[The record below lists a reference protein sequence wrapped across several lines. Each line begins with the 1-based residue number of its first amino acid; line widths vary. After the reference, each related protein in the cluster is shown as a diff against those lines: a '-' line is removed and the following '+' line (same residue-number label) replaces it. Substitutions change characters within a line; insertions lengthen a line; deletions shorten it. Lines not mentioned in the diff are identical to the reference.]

1 MKYRKEN
8 LDEFDDYPDE
18 YLDERQLE
26 DKLNE
31 MDTPEVEWS
40 DYIEQIEDLESR
52 EKEIQ
57 TAARIA
63 DQLNNLDERYDSGE
77 ITEDQYLLEY
87 DLNIKHNKKR
97 AAASS
102 ALESGNF
109 TSDHLGDIADQL
121 HTIDPGSVEMA
132 VTRDLVE
139 RTVDTL
145 GAESVQNM
153 ADKML
158 GERKI
163 SKDAYKALSQ
173 DVRFYKK

>member
-8 LDEFDDYPDE
+8 LDEYDENPDE
-18 YLDERQLE
+18 YLDERHLE

-31 MDTPEVEWS
+31 MEIPEVEWR
-40 DYIEQIEDLESR
+40 DDIEKIEDLELR

-57 TAARIA
+57 AAARIA
-63 DQLNNLDERYDSGE
+63 EQENNLNERLDSGE
-77 ITEDQYLLEY
+77 ITEDQYLREY
-87 DLNIKHNKKR
+87 DLHIKHDKKR

-109 TSDHLGDIADQL
+109 TSDHLGNIADQL

-158 GERKI
+158 WERKI

-173 DVRFYKK
+173 DVSFYKK